1 MIRKPRVRVMP
12 WTPPRTWKQLARG
25 RWPRALW
32 INGTGRYAAW
42 SACDGYITAT
52 LTATREQALDLI
64 RQECGAD
71 ECGPGRHTV
80 VDLAEAP
87 GGAALVERDAE
98 RARRRGLPRR
108 ARRAARS
115 RTGSLHPSPHK
126 GGQGEPWWPD

>member
-12 WTPPRTWKQLARG
+12 SDSAAHLETTRARQVAAGAVDLLGAAATRPG
-25 RWPRALW
+25 RP
-32 INGTGRYAAW
+32 AA
-42 SACDGYITAT
+42 GYVTAT
-52 LTATREQALDLI
+52 LTATREQALGLI

-80 VDLAEAP
+80 VDLAESP

-115 RTGSLHPSPHK
+115 RHRIASPLTT
-126 GGQGEPWWPD
+126 